1 MIIKNPKLGNEKD
14 VYNIMLKRRKLGNE
28 GLEVSAISLGT
39 MMMPDIEES
48 VRTIH
53 GAMDMGVT
61 MFDTADIYGEE
72 YLLGRFGGNEKLLGR
87 AFKGRRDMAVI
98 ATKFGV
104 THNQGPKGDSAYIK
118 KSIDASLYSLGLDY
132 IDLYYQHRPDPNTPI
147 EETIGT
153 MSDLVKQGK
162 IRYIGLS
169 EAPADIIRRAHAV
182 HPITAVETEYSLWSR
197 EVEDEVLPVL
207 KELQIGLVP
216 YSPLGRGFL
225 TGQLK
230 KFEDLPENDYRRYY
244 PRFQGENFAKN
255 IEIVS
260 LIEKM
265 AVRKGCT
272 SAQLSLA
279 WLLAQ
284 GEQIVP
290 IPGTKRLDRV
300 QENIGALQ
308 VTLTADDLAEIERI
322 SPKGVASGSRF
333 GNF

>member
-1 MIIKNPKLGNEKD
+1 MQQ
-14 VYNIMLKRRKLGNE
+14 RKLGEE

-39 MMMPDIEES
+39 MMMPDNDES
-48 VRTIH
+48 VRTIQ
-53 GAMDMGVT
+53 GALDMGVT
-61 MFDTADIYGEE
+61 MFDTADLYGTE
-72 YLLGRFGGNEKLLGR
+72 YMLGRFGGNEKLVGR
-87 AFKGRRDMAVI
+87 ALKARRDEAVI
-98 ATKFGV
+98 ATKFGI
-104 THNQGPKGDSAYIK
+104 THGQGPKGDPAYIK
-118 KSIDASLYSLGLDY
+118 KSVDASLYSLGLDY

-147 EETIGT
+147 EETVGT

-169 EAPADIIRRAHAV
+169 EAPVDIIRRAHAV
-182 HPITAVETEYSLWSR
+182 HPLTAVETEYSLWSR

-207 KELQIGLVP
+207 KELRIGLVP

-225 TGQLK
+225 TGQIK
-230 KFEDLPENDYRRYY
+230 KFEDLPEDDYRRYY

-255 IEIVS
+255 VEVVS

-265 AVRKGCT
+265 ASQKGCT
-272 SAQLSLA
+272 PAQLSLA

-300 QENIGALQ
+300 QENLGALQ
-308 VTLTADDLAEIERI
+308 VTLSADDLAEIERI
-322 SPKGVASGSRF
+322 SPKDVAAGSRF
-333 GNF
+333 GAF

>member
-1 MIIKNPKLGNEKD
+1 MQQ
-14 VYNIMLKRRKLGNE
+14 RKLGKE

-39 MMMPDIEES
+39 MMMPDNDES
-48 VRTIH
+48 VRTIQ
-53 GAMDMGVT
+53 GALDMGVT
-61 MFDTADIYGEE
+61 MFDTADLYGTE
-72 YLLGRFGGNEKLLGR
+72 YMLGRFGGNEKLVGR
-87 AFKGRRDMAVI
+87 ALKGRREEAVI
-98 ATKFGV
+98 ATKFGI
-104 THNQGPKGDSAYIK
+104 THGQGPKGDPAYIK
-118 KSIDASLYSLGLDY
+118 KSVDASLYSLGLDY

-147 EETIGT
+147 EETVGT

-169 EAPADIIRRAHAV
+169 EAPVDIIRRAHAV
-182 HPITAVETEYSLWSR
+182 HPLTAVETEFSLWSR

-207 KELQIGLVP
+207 RELRIGLVP

-225 TGQLK
+225 TGQIK
-230 KFEDLPENDYRRYY
+230 KFDDLPEDDYRRYY

-255 IEIVS
+255 VEVVS

-265 AVRKGCT
+265 ASQKGCT
-272 SAQLSLA
+272 PAQLSLA

-300 QENIGALQ
+300 QENLGALQ
-308 VTLTADDLAEIERI
+308 VTLSADDLAEIERI
-322 SPKGVASGSRF
+322 SPKGVAAGGRF
-333 GNF
+333 GAF

>member
-1 MIIKNPKLGNEKD
+1 
-14 VYNIMLKRRKLGNE
+14 MLQQRKLGNE

-39 MMMPDIEES
+39 MMLPDNDES
-48 VRTIH
+48 VRTIQ
-53 GAMDMGVT
+53 GALDLGVT
-61 MFDTADIYGEE
+61 MFDTADLYGTE
-72 YLLGRFGGNEKLLGR
+72 YLLGRFGGNEKLVGR
-87 AFKGRRDMAVI
+87 ALKCRRDEAVI
-98 ATKFGV
+98 ATKFGI
-104 THNQGPKGDSAYIK
+104 THGQGPKGDPAYIK
-118 KSIDASLYSLGLDY
+118 KSVDASLYSLGLDY

-153 MSDLVKQGK
+153 MADLVKQGK

-169 EAPADIIRRAHAV
+169 EAPAGIIRRAHAV

-207 KELQIGLVP
+207 KELHIGLVP

-225 TGQLK
+225 TGQIK
-230 KFEDLPENDYRRYY
+230 KFEDLPEDDYRRYY
-244 PRFQGENFAKN
+244 PRFQGDNFAKN
-255 IEIVS
+255 VEIVS
-260 LIEKM
+260 LIEEM
-265 AVRKGCT
+265 AIRKGCT
-272 SAQLSLA
+272 PAQLSLA

-300 QENIGALQ
+300 QENLGALQ

-322 SPKGVASGSRF
+322 SPKGVAAGSRF
-333 GNF
+333 GTF

>member
-1 MIIKNPKLGNEKD
+1 MQQ
-14 VYNIMLKRRKLGNE
+14 RKLGEE

-39 MMMPDIEES
+39 MMMPDNDES
-48 VRTIH
+48 VRTIQ
-53 GAMDMGVT
+53 GALDMGVT
-61 MFDTADIYGEE
+61 MFDTADLYGTE
-72 YLLGRFGGNEKLLGR
+72 YMLGRFGGNEKLVGR
-87 AFKGRRDMAVI
+87 ALKARRDEAVI
-98 ATKFGV
+98 ATKFGI
-104 THNQGPKGDSAYIK
+104 THGQGPKGDPAYIK
-118 KSIDASLYSLGLDY
+118 KSVDASLYSLGLDY

-147 EETIGT
+147 EETVGT

-169 EAPADIIRRAHAV
+169 EAPVDIIRRAHAV
-182 HPITAVETEYSLWSR
+182 HPLTAVETEYSLWSR

-207 KELQIGLVP
+207 RELRIGLVP

-225 TGQLK
+225 TGQIK
-230 KFEDLPENDYRRYY
+230 KFEDLPEDDYRRYY

-255 IEIVS
+255 VEVVS

-265 AVRKGCT
+265 ASQKGCT
-272 SAQLSLA
+272 PAQLSLA

-300 QENIGALQ
+300 QENLGALQ
-308 VTLTADDLAEIERI
+308 VTLSADDLAEIERI
-322 SPKGVASGSRF
+322 SPKGVAAGGRF
-333 GNF
+333 GAF

>member
-1 MIIKNPKLGNEKD
+1 
-14 VYNIMLKRRKLGNE
+14 MLQQRKLGEE

-39 MMMPDIEES
+39 MMMPDNDES
-48 VRTIH
+48 VRTIQ
-53 GAMDMGVT
+53 GALDMGVT
-61 MFDTADIYGEE
+61 MFDTADLYGTE
-72 YLLGRFGGNEKLLGR
+72 YMLGRFGGNEKLVGR
-87 AFKGRRDMAVI
+87 ALKARRDEAVI
-98 ATKFGV
+98 ATKFGI
-104 THNQGPKGDSAYIK
+104 THGQGPKGDPAYIK
-118 KSIDASLYSLGLDY
+118 KSVDASLYSLGLDY

-147 EETIGT
+147 EETVGT

-169 EAPADIIRRAHAV
+169 EAPVDIIRRAHAV
-182 HPITAVETEYSLWSR
+182 HPLTAVETEYSLWSR

-207 KELQIGLVP
+207 KELRIGLVP

-225 TGQLK
+225 TGQIK
-230 KFEDLPENDYRRYY
+230 KFEDLPEDDYRRYY

-255 IEIVS
+255 VEVVS

-265 AVRKGCT
+265 ASQKGCT
-272 SAQLSLA
+272 PAQLSLA

-300 QENIGALQ
+300 QENLGALQ
-308 VTLTADDLAEIERI
+308 VTLSADDLAEIERI
-322 SPKGVASGSRF
+322 SPKDVAAGSRF
-333 GNF
+333 GAF

>member
-1 MIIKNPKLGNEKD
+1 
-14 VYNIMLKRRKLGNE
+14 MLQQRKLGEE

-39 MMMPDIEES
+39 MMMPDNDES
-48 VRTIH
+48 VRTIQ
-53 GAMDMGVT
+53 GALDMGVT
-61 MFDTADIYGEE
+61 MFDTADLYGTE
-72 YLLGRFGGNEKLLGR
+72 YMLGRFGGNEKLVGR
-87 AFKGRRDMAVI
+87 ALKARRDEAVI
-98 ATKFGV
+98 ATKFGI
-104 THNQGPKGDSAYIK
+104 THGQGPKGDPAYIK
-118 KSIDASLYSLGLDY
+118 KSVDASLYSLGLDY

-147 EETIGT
+147 EETVGT

-169 EAPADIIRRAHAV
+169 EAPVDIIRRAHAV
-182 HPITAVETEYSLWSR
+182 HPLTAVETEYSLWSR

-207 KELQIGLVP
+207 RELRIGLVP

-225 TGQLK
+225 TGQIK
-230 KFEDLPENDYRRYY
+230 KFEDLPEDDYRRYY

-255 IEIVS
+255 VEVVS

-265 AVRKGCT
+265 ASQKGCT
-272 SAQLSLA
+272 PAQLSLA

-300 QENIGALQ
+300 QENLGALQ
-308 VTLTADDLAEIERI
+308 VTLSADDLAEIERI
-322 SPKGVASGSRF
+322 SPKGVAAGGRF
-333 GNF
+333 GAF